1 MLTLIS
7 RDLRPPCLGAAV
19 DGGDGGQLPERAAG
33 VERLAVIGAGPR
45 MPQHVAASSADI
57 FTPVPTRRR
66 NCCLLYTER
75 PTPP

>member
-33 VERLAVIGAGPR
+33 VERLGVIGAGPR

-57 FTPVPTRRR
+57 FNAGSHAPAK
-66 NCCLLYTER
+66 LL
-75 PTPP
+75 PPLH